1 MQTYAKNEVVKSLM
15 KELAVA
21 DASEIIRDSLVTEIL
36 CKVSDFSDEV
46 KHFEEKYGKQ
56 FAEFNTEYETNEE
69 DFEKYD
75 DLMEWEFA
83 QQGKTYWE
91 SKLKEAKSVL

>member
-1 MQTYAKNEVVKSLM
+1 MLAYAKKEAVKSLM

-56 FAEFNTEYETNEE
+56 FDEFNKEYESNEE

>member
-1 MQTYAKNEVVKSLM
+1 MLAYAKKEAVKSLM

-21 DASEIIRDSLVTEIL
+21 DASEIIRDSLLTEIL

-56 FAEFNTEYETNEE
+56 FDEFNMEYESNEE

-83 QQGKTYWE
+83 QQGKIYWE

>member
-1 MQTYAKNEVVKSLM
+1 MQAYAKKEVVKSLM
-15 KELAVA
+15 KELAIA

-56 FAEFNTEYETNEE
+56 FDEFNEEYETNEE

-83 QQGKTYWE
+83 QQG
-91 SKLKEAKSVL
+91 